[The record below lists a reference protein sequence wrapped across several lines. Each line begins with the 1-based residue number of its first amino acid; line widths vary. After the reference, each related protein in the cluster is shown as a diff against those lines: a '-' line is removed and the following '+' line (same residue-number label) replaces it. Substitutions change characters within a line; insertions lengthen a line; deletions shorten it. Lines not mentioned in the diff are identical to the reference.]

1 MDDKSY
7 RFLSK
12 DTFPPSVHGQEPC
25 NIYKCFLCLIGHRI
39 PTAQQSAWG
48 AASHLELGSHCSSR
62 RAFHIRTNAPGPG
75 VVQVDAKLLSLA
87 QWPGDFLGRHFI
99 LSLEW
104 NCTHRL

>member
-1 MDDKSY
+1 M
-7 RFLSK
+7 F
-12 DTFPPSVHGQEPC
+12 TSVSC
-25 NIYKCFLCLIGHRI
+25 SLVGHRI
-39 PTAQQSAWG
+39 PTAQQGAWG
-48 AASHLELGSHCSSR
+48 VASHLEPGSHCAGR

-104 NCTHRL
+104 NCTHCLQSKPEPRPLHTPAHSLL